1 MQHFDAVIV
10 GSGFGGSVMAYRLA
24 EAGWS
29 VCLLERGRVYPPG
42 SFPRSPRQMANNFWD
57 PSKASYG
64 LYNIW
69 SFGGL
74 EALVSAGLGG
84 GSLIYA
90 NVLLRKDE
98 KWFVRGGDQGY
109 APWPMSRAELDPH
122 YDRVERMLAPQVF
135 PIDREPYASV
145 PKTHALK
152 HAAEQLGLDWQ
163 LPPLAVTFA
172 GPGEDPV
179 PGEPIVERPNMHG
192 RTRLTCRLC
201 GECNIGCN
209 YGSKNTLDYNYLTEA
224 QSLGVDI
231 RTLCEVRD
239 FAPVAG
245 GGYTVRY
252 VQHEPDVPREQTGG
266 KYLEHIELSAT
277 HLVLSAG
284 ALGSTFLLM
293 KNRDRLPALGDSLGT
308 RFCDNGDLITFL
320 LRARETVDGKKR
332 GRELFPDHGP
342 VITSA
347 IRVPDSLDG
356 GDGPGFYIE
365 DSGYPSFASW
375 MFQESDAPGEVLR
388 FTRFAGERM
397 WDRLTG
403 NAETNLAG
411 ELAGLWGDSDLSST
425 TLPLL
430 GMGRDNPNGKMRLED
445 GLLEIDWVLE
455 DSRPYFE
462 RVRNTMHDI
471 AATLE
476 ADFVDNPIW
485 YLNRVITV
493 HPLGGVPMGRDATEG
508 VVDSFGEVFG
518 HPGLH
523 VADGSVMPGPVG
535 ANPSLTIAAL
545 ADRFAERMVER
556 GRT

>member
-10 GSGFGGSVMAYRLA
+10 GSGFGGSVTAFRLA

-109 APWPMSRAELDPH
+109 APWPVSRADLDPH
-122 YDRVERMLAPQVF
+122 YDRVEKMLAPQVF

-145 PKTHALK
+145 PKTQALM

-172 GPGEDPV
+172 GPGDDAV

-224 QSLGVDI
+224 QTLGVDI

-239 FAPVAG
+239 FAPAAG

-252 VQHEPDVPREQTGG
+252 VQHE
-266 KYLEHIELSAT
+266 
-277 HLVLSAG
+277 
-284 ALGSTFLLM
+284 
-293 KNRDRLPALGDSLGT
+293 
-308 RFCDNGDLITFL
+308 
-320 LRARETVDGKKR
+320 
-332 GRELFPDHGP
+332 
-342 VITSA
+342 
-347 IRVPDSLDG
+347 
-356 GDGPGFYIE
+356 
-365 DSGYPSFASW
+365 
-375 MFQESDAPGEVLR
+375 
-388 FTRFAGERM
+388 
-397 WDRLTG
+397 
-403 NAETNLAG
+403 
-411 ELAGLWGDSDLSST
+411 
-425 TLPLL
+425 
-430 GMGRDNPNGKMRLED
+430 
-445 GLLEIDWVLE
+445 
-455 DSRPYFE
+455 
-462 RVRNTMHDI
+462 
-471 AATLE
+471 
-476 ADFVDNPIW
+476 
-485 YLNRVITV
+485 
-493 HPLGGVPMGRDATEG
+493 
-508 VVDSFGEVFG
+508 
-518 HPGLH
+518 
-523 VADGSVMPGPVG
+523 
-535 ANPSLTIAAL
+535 
-545 ADRFAERMVER
+545 
-556 GRT
+556 